1 MRDHPGVL
9 FMTTQA
15 ISHSKSTGS
24 ATARQTVG
32 DPVAENVGASRPTPV
47 QPIPAPP
54 REAEIAI
61 AAYYRAERR
70 GFAPG
75 NELADWLAA
84 EREVDRP

>member
-1 MRDHPGVL
+1 M
-9 FMTTQA
+9 FMTNPA
-15 ISHSKSTGS
+15 ISHSKSTGP
-24 ATARQTVG
+24 ATGRQTVR

-47 QPIPAPP
+47 QPIPSPP

-84 EREVDRP
+84 EREVDRM